1 MEYVIK
7 NREPADVLRYFEE
20 ISAIP
25 RGSGN
30 EKAIGEYL
38 LDFAAKLGLEAR
50 MDDLYNVVIKKP
62 ASPGCEHLDPVILQ
76 GHTDMVCE
84 KNKNVEH
91 DFTKDGIKLVVDG
104 DILRADGTTLG
115 AVYPDANGV
124 DIYEKDLTLSIS
136 NKLAAVLTQAGYNVV
151 LTRTGETA
159 GDLYERSELANSL
172 DADLFV
178 SIHCNAAPTVP
189 TFQGLYTYHYP
200 SSTRG
205 ATFAQYVQDAAI
217 AATGAIDR
225 GISSA
230 NFVVLRETYMPAVL
244 VECGFMTNVDELTLL
259 CDESYQQK
267 LADGIAQGVTDYLTS
282 LEAAQAQAA
291 LQETAAPAETDT
303 PAESAALQ

>member
-38 LDFAAKLGLEAR
+38 LDFAAKQGLEAR

-84 KNKNVEH
+84 KNKNMEH

-115 AVYPDANGV
+115 ADNGSGCGLH
-124 DIYEKDLTLSIS
+124 DGLPSPEGYE
-136 NKLAAVLTQAGYNVV
+136 A
-151 LTRTGETA
+151 
-159 GDLYERSELANSL
+159 
-172 DADLFV
+172 
-178 SIHCNAAPTVP
+178 
-189 TFQGLYTYHYP
+189 
-200 SSTRG
+200 
-205 ATFAQYVQDAAI
+205 
-217 AATGAIDR
+217 
-225 GISSA
+225 
-230 NFVVLRETYMPAVL
+230 
-244 VECGFMTNVDELTLL
+244 
-259 CDESYQQK
+259 
-267 LADGIAQGVTDYLTS
+267 
-282 LEAAQAQAA
+282 
-291 LQETAAPAETDT
+291 
-303 PAESAALQ
+303 SAAGVCVTLPGGSGPHRRHRLRSL

>member
-115 AVYPDANGV
+115 ADNGQAV
-124 DIYEKDLTLSIS
+124 
-136 NKLAAVLTQAGYNVV
+136 AA
-151 LTRTGETA
+151 
-159 GDLYERSELANSL
+159 
-172 DADLFV
+172 
-178 SIHCNAAPTVP
+178 
-189 TFQGLYTYHYP
+189 
-200 SSTRG
+200 
-205 ATFAQYVQDAAI
+205 
-217 AATGAIDR
+217 
-225 GISSA
+225 
-230 NFVVLRETYMPAVL
+230 
-244 VECGFMTNVDELTLL
+244 
-259 CDESYQQK
+259 
-267 LADGIAQGVTDYLTS
+267 
-282 LEAAQAQAA
+282 
-291 LQETAAPAETDT
+291 
-303 PAESAALQ
+303 

>member
-38 LDFAAKLGLEAR
+38 LDFAAKQGLEAR

-115 AVYPDANGV
+115 ADNGQAV
-124 DIYEKDLTLSIS
+124 ACMMEGYE
-136 NKLAAVLTQAGYNVV
+136 A
-151 LTRTGETA
+151 
-159 GDLYERSELANSL
+159 
-172 DADLFV
+172 
-178 SIHCNAAPTVP
+178 
-189 TFQGLYTYHYP
+189 
-200 SSTRG
+200 
-205 ATFAQYVQDAAI
+205 
-217 AATGAIDR
+217 
-225 GISSA
+225 
-230 NFVVLRETYMPAVL
+230 
-244 VECGFMTNVDELTLL
+244 
-259 CDESYQQK
+259 
-267 LADGIAQGVTDYLTS
+267 
-282 LEAAQAQAA
+282 
-291 LQETAAPAETDT
+291 
-303 PAESAALQ
+303 SAAGVRIHLPGGSGPHRRHRLRSL

>member
-38 LDFAAKLGLEAR
+38 LDFAAKQGLEAR

-115 AVYPDANGV
+115 ADNGQAV
-124 DIYEKDLTLSIS
+124 ACMMAFLARKDMKHPPLECVFTSQEE
-136 NKLAAVLTQAGYNVV
+136 V
-151 LTRTGETA
+151 
-159 GDLYERSELANSL
+159 
-172 DADLFV
+172 
-178 SIHCNAAPTVP
+178 
-189 TFQGLYTYHYP
+189 GL
-200 SSTRG
+200 
-205 ATFAQYVQDAAI
+205 I
-217 AATGAIDR
+217 GAI
-225 GISSA
+225 
-230 NFVVLRETYMPAVL
+230 
-244 VECGFMTNVDELTLL
+244 GFDPYDLKGTRMINMD
-259 CDESYQQK
+259 
-267 LADGIAQGVTDYLTS
+267 
-282 LEAAQAQAA
+282 
-291 LQETAAPAETDT
+291 
-303 PAESAALQ
+303 